1 MLAALRRALAIRRQ
15 AGLWRALQRNG
26 MAQDFS
32 WRASAERYLRLYRA
46 TLARVAE
53 SGAPT
58 LESVKTLIDIAPREV
73 RG

>member
-15 AGLWRALQRNG
+15 AELWRQLQRNG

-32 WRASAERYLRLYRA
+32 WRASAEKYERLYRA
-46 TLARVAE
+46 TRARIAE
-53 SGAPT
+53 LGAPT
-58 LESVKTLIDIAPREV
+58 LESVRALLDIAPREV